1 MDERL
6 AGLLS
11 DRATTLGLAI
21 LGTLGLL
28 ALIGP
33 LLAPYAPQQTFEP
46 MLAPSHNH
54 PLGTNDVGY
63 DLWTEL
69 LYGARFSL
77 SIALLASIL
86 STGLGI
92 TVGLI
97 AGYYERL
104 GYAIMRLVDIFLA
117 IPRFPLIILMAAFL
131 RPGATTLV
139 LFFTAF
145 GWPRATR
152 LIRSRV
158 LGEREKAYVEAA
170 RLIGAR
176 DARILLHHI
185 GPSTIPI
192 ALVRFILEFQHV
204 ILAESGLSFLGLGD
218 PTIKSWGNMLHY
230 AFSYPTIFISDAWVR
245 WMLPPGACITI
256 VIITLTLVG
265 FALETQANPT
275 LRAR

>member
-6 AGLLS
+6 AALFRS
-11 DRATTLGLAI
+11 KTVALGLTI

-28 ALIGP
+28 ALLGP
-33 LLAPYAPQQTFEP
+33 LAAPYEPQQTFEP
-46 MLAPSHNH
+46 MLPPNRRH
-54 PLGTNDVGY
+54 PLGTNDVGH

-92 TVGLI
+92 MLGLI
-97 AGYYERL
+97 AGYYERV
-104 GYAIMRLVDIFLA
+104 GYAVMRLVDIFLA

-139 LFFTAF
+139 LFFTVF

-158 LGEREKAYVEAA
+158 LGEREKGYVEAA
-170 RLIGAR
+170 RVIGAKSP
-176 DARILLHHI
+176 RILFRHI
-185 GPSTIPI
+185 WPSTIPI

-230 AFSYPTIFISDAWVR
+230 AFSYPTIFISDVWVH
-245 WMLPPGACITI
+245 WMLPPGACITL
-256 VIITLTLVG
+256 VIIALTLVG
-265 FALETQANPT
+265 FALETQVNPT

>member
-1 MDERL
+1 MDKRL
-6 AGLLS
+6 SGIL
-11 DRATTLGLAI
+11 DNKIATWGLAI

-33 LLAPYAPQQTFEP
+33 LVAPYSPRQTFEP
-46 MLAPSHNH
+46 MLPPRRNH
-54 PLGTNDVGY
+54 PLGTNDVGH

-77 SIALLASIL
+77 SIALLSSIL
-86 STGLGI
+86 STGLGV
-92 TVGLI
+92 TLGLVT
-97 AGYYERL
+97 GYYDRV
-104 GYAIMRLVDIFLA
+104 GHAVMRLVDIFLA

-131 RPGATTLV
+131 RPGATTLI
-139 LFFTAF
+139 LFFTVF

-158 LGEREKAYVEAA
+158 LGEREMGYVEAA

-176 DARILLHHI
+176 GPRILFHHI

-218 PTIKSWGNMLHY
+218 PTVKSWGNMLHY
-230 AFSYPTIFISDAWVR
+230 AFSYPTIFISDVWIR
-245 WMLPPGACITI
+245 WMLPPGACVTLVI
-256 VIITLTLVG
+256 VVLTLVG
-265 FALETQANPT
+265 FTLETRANPA

>member
-6 AGLLS
+6 TGTVDS
-11 DRATTLGLAI
+11 RIAI
-21 LGTLGLL
+21 FGFVIVGALGLL
-28 ALIGP
+28 AVIGP
-33 LLAPYAPQQTFEP
+33 LVAPYGPQQTFEP
-46 MLAPSHNH
+46 MLTPSRNH
-54 PLGTNDVGY
+54 LLGTNDVGH

-77 SIALLASIL
+77 SIALLSSIL
-86 STGLGI
+86 STGLGV
-92 TVGLI
+92 TMGLM
-97 AGYYERL
+97 AGYYKRV
-104 GYAIMRLVDIFLA
+104 GYAVMRLVDIFLA

-158 LGEREKAYVEAA
+158 LGEREEEYVEAA
-170 RLIGAR
+170 HLIGAR
-176 DARILLHHI
+176 GSRILFRHI

-192 ALVRFILEFQHV
+192 AVVRFILEFKHV

-218 PTIKSWGNMLHY
+218 PTVKSWGNMLHY
-230 AFSYPTIFISDAWVR
+230 AFSYPTIFISDVWLRWV
-245 WMLPPGACITI
+245 LPPGTCIAL
-256 VIITLTLVG
+256 VIIALTLVG
-265 FALETQANPT
+265 FTLETRANPA
-275 LRAR
+275 LRTR